1 MTTSLTFQGEDPNE
15 TVIFVLRR
23 HPWTLFRPG
32 FIVVILLLCITAAL
46 IIFQGSWVTSWTI
59 FILGPLSL
67 YLAFRAW
74 FLWIN
79 SVYVLTDQRVVAV
92 DQTSWFDRQVGE
104 LAVADIM
111 KIGHEVRGASATLFN
126 FGDVNIIASGA
137 TASDLTLAAVYDP
150 YEIQQRIVRAKKG
163 QVDRSDDPAV
173 DRTTASS

>member
-1 MTTSLTFQGEDPNE
+1 MDNALTFQGEDPNE
-15 TVIFVLRR
+15 TIIFVLRR

-32 FIVVILLLCITAAL
+32 LIVVLLLLCITTAL
-46 IIFQGSWVTSWTI
+46 IIFGGSWVTSWTI
-59 FILGPLSL
+59 FILGPVSL

-74 FLWIN
+74 FLWVN

-137 TASDLTLAAVYDP
+137 SASDLTIRAVYDP

-163 QVDRSDDPAV
+163 QLDTSTNQAVDRSKD
-173 DRTTASS
+173 SS